1 MYAVCNGYIHD
12 RLGQAMPP
20 KTERFEMRLD
30 QSILDRVDAWRSRQA
45 DLPSRAE
52 AIRRLI
58 EDGLE
63 EPDPK
68 AFRPT
73 NPEKLMMWMLSEIM
87 KGQKNHEKDTVELI
101 QGAIF
106 GGHFWALDW
115 ELTGIMHNHVDSKKA
130 VSLVVD
136 TLDMW
141 SFIESAYKG
150 FSAADK
156 NRIATEVGPLGK
168 DPKFH
173 GFDGNYESEYMGIA
187 RFLVTNMGRFESF
200 KGRDF
205 NSHVP
210 VTDRYRVMAAAFEPM
225 RVGLS
230 GRGLSVG
237 EVINLLK
244 LQ

>member
-1 MYAVCNGYIHD
+1 M
-12 RLGQAMPP
+12 

-30 QSILDRVDAWRSRQA
+30 QSLLDQVDGWRSRQS

-58 EDGLE
+58 EGGLA

-68 AFRPT
+68 DFRPT

-87 KGQKNHEKDTVELI
+87 KGQKPDDEKTVELI
-101 QGAIF
+101 QQAIF

-115 ELTGIMHNHVDSKKA
+115 ELTGIMHNHVDRKEA
-130 VSLVVD
+130 VTLVVD

-141 SFIESAYKG
+141 DSIERAYEG
-150 FSAADK
+150 FNAAEK
-156 NRIATEVGPLGK
+156 ERIATGVGPLGEH
-168 DPKFH
+168 PKFN
-173 GFDGNYESEYMGIA
+173 GFDGNYEGEYMNIA
-187 RFLVTNMGRFESF
+187 RFLVEKMGRFESF
-200 KGRDF
+200 KGRNF

-210 VTDRYRVMAAAFEPM
+210 VVERYRTMTAAFDAI
-225 RVGLS
+225 RTS

-237 EVINLLK
+237 EVITLLK

>member
-1 MYAVCNGYIHD
+1 MA
-12 RLGQAMPP
+12 P

-30 QSILDRVDAWRSRQA
+30 QSVLDRVDAWRSRQS

-68 AFRPT
+68 DFRPT

-87 KGQKNHEKDTVELI
+87 RGQKNQEKDTVELI
-101 QGAIF
+101 QAAIY

-130 VSLVVD
+130 VRLVGD
-136 TLDMW
+136 ALDMW
-141 SFIESAYKG
+141 EFIERAYKG
-150 FSAADK
+150 FGAADK
-156 NRIATEVGPLGK
+156 KRIATEVGPLGK
-168 DPKFH
+168 NPRFI
-173 GFDGNYESEYMGIA
+173 GFDGNSEGEYMSIA
-187 RFLVTNMGRFESF
+187 RFLVEKMGRFEAF

-210 VTDRYRVMAAAFEPM
+210 VVDRYRVMSAAFEPM
-225 RVGLS
+225 RTRLP
-230 GRGLSVG
+230 GRELSVG
-237 EVINLLK
+237 ELIELLK
-244 LQ
+244 LH

>member
-1 MYAVCNGYIHD
+1 MT
-12 RLGQAMPP
+12 P

-30 QSILDRVDAWRSRQA
+30 QRVLDRVDAWRSRQS

-58 EDGLE
+58 EGGLE

-68 AFRPT
+68 DFRPT
-73 NPEKLMMWMLSEIM
+73 NPEKLMMWMLAEIM
-87 KGQKNHEKDTVELI
+87 KGQENYEKDTVELI
-101 QGAIF
+101 QEAIY
-106 GGHFWALDW
+106 GGHFWVLDW
-115 ELTGIMHNHVDSKKA
+115 ELSGIMHNHVDSKKA

-136 TLDMW
+136 VLDMW
-141 SFIESAYKG
+141 TSIERAYEG

-156 NRIATEVGPLGK
+156 KRIATEVGLLGK
-168 DPKFH
+168 NPRFT
-173 GFDGNYESEYMGIA
+173 GFDGNYEGEFMSIA
-187 RFLVTNMGRFESF
+187 RFLVEKMGRFESF

-210 VTDRYRVMAAAFEPM
+210 VAGRYRAMSAAFEPM
-225 RVGLS
+225 RPRLS
-230 GRGLSVG
+230 GRELSVG
-237 EVINLLK
+237 EVIELLK

>member
-1 MYAVCNGYIHD
+1 MSD
-12 RLGQAMPP
+12 TMPP

-30 QSILDRVDAWRSRQA
+30 QNVLDRVDAWRSRQT

-68 AFRPT
+68 DFRPT

-87 KGQKNHEKDTVELI
+87 KGQKNYELI
-101 QGAIF
+101 QEAIY

-136 TLDMW
+136 TLEMW
-141 SFIESAYKG
+141 SFIESAYAG
-150 FSAADK
+150 FSVADK
-156 NRIATEVGPLGK
+156 KRIATEVGPLGK
-168 DPKFH
+168 DPKFF
-173 GFDGNYESEYMGIA
+173 GFDGNYEGEYLGIA
-187 RFLVTNMGRFESF
+187 RFLVEKMRRFEPF

-210 VTDRYRVMAAAFEPM
+210 VLDRYRVMTAAFEPM

>member
-1 MYAVCNGYIHD
+1 
-12 RLGQAMPP
+12 MPP
-20 KTERFEMRLD
+20 KSERFEMRLD
-30 QSILDRVDAWRSRQA
+30 QSVLDRVDAWRSRQT

-68 AFRPT
+68 DFRPT

-87 KGQKNHEKDTVELI
+87 KGQKNYEKDTVELI
-101 QGAIF
+101 QGAIH

-141 SFIESAYKG
+141 LFIESAFEG

-156 NRIATEVGPLGK
+156 KRIATEVGPWGE
-168 DPKFH
+168 DPKFF
-173 GFDGNYESEYMGIA
+173 GFDGNNESEYMSIA
-187 RFLVTNMGRFESF
+187 RFMVEKMGRFESF

-205 NSHVP
+205 NSHAP
-210 VTDRYRVMAAAFEPM
+210 VVERYRVMTAAFEPM
-225 RVGLS
+225 RVELV
-230 GRGLSVG
+230 GRRLSVG

-244 LQ
+244 L

>member
-1 MYAVCNGYIHD
+1 MTG
-12 RLGQAMPP
+12 

-30 QSILDRVDAWRSRQA
+30 QGVLDRVDAWRSRQS

-68 AFRPT
+68 DFRPT

-87 KGQKNHEKDTVELI
+87 KGQKNYEKDTVELI
-101 QGAIF
+101 QEAIY

-115 ELTGIMHNHVDSKKA
+115 ELSGIMHNHVDSKKA

-136 TLDMW
+136 VLDMW
-141 SFIESAYKG
+141 TFIERAYEG

-156 NRIATEVGPLGK
+156 KRIASEVGPLGR

-173 GFDGNYESEYMGIA
+173 GFDGNHEGEYMTIT
-187 RFLVTNMGRFESF
+187 RFLVEKMGRFESF

-210 VTDRYRVMAAAFEPM
+210 VVDRYRVMSAAFEPM
-225 RVGLS
+225 RTKLS
-230 GRGLSVG
+230 GRELSVA
-237 EVINLLK
+237 ELIELLK

>member
-1 MYAVCNGYIHD
+1 MTT
-12 RLGQAMPP
+12 

-30 QSILDRVDAWRSRQA
+30 QGLLDRVDVWRSRQS

-68 AFRPT
+68 DFRPT

-87 KGQKNHEKDTVELI
+87 KGQKNYEKDTVELI
-101 QGAIF
+101 QGAIY

-115 ELTGIMHNHVDSKKA
+115 QLTGIMHNHVDSTKA
-130 VSLVVD
+130 VRLVGDV
-136 TLDMW
+136 LDMW
-141 SFIESAYKG
+141 EFIERAYKG
-150 FSAADK
+150 FSAAEK
-156 NRIATEVGPLGK
+156 KRIATEVGPLGK
-168 DPKFH
+168 DPKFT

-187 RFLVTNMGRFESF
+187 GFLVEKMGRFAAF
-200 KGRDF
+200 KGRGF

-210 VTDRYRVMAAAFEPM
+210 VVDRYRVMSAAFEPM
-225 RVGLS
+225 RTRLS
-230 GRGLSVG
+230 GRELSVG
-237 EVINLLK
+237 EVIELLK

>member
-1 MYAVCNGYIHD
+1 MA
-12 RLGQAMPP
+12 P

-30 QSILDRVDAWRSRQA
+30 QSILDRVDVWRSRQA

-52 AIRRLI
+52 VIRRLI

-68 AFRPT
+68 DFRPT

-87 KGQKNHEKDTVELI
+87 KGQKNYEKDTVELI
-101 QGAIF
+101 REAIY

-115 ELTGIMHNHVDSKKA
+115 ELTGIMHNHVDSKRA
-130 VSLVVD
+130 VTLVVD

-141 SFIESAYKG
+141 SFVESAYEG

-156 NRIATEVGPLGK
+156 KRIATEVGPLGK
-168 DPKFH
+168 DPRFH
-173 GFDGNYESEYMGIA
+173 GFDGNNESEYMSIA
-187 RFLVTNMGRFESF
+187 RFLVEKMGRFESF

-210 VTDRYRVMAAAFEPM
+210 LVDRYRAMISAFEPM
-225 RVGLS
+225 RVELL
-230 GRGLSVG
+230 GRELGIG
-237 EVINLLK
+237 QVINLLK

>member
-1 MYAVCNGYIHD
+1 MTS
-12 RLGQAMPP
+12 

-30 QSILDRVDAWRSRQA
+30 QSVLDRVDAWRSRQS

-58 EDGLE
+58 EEGLE

-68 AFRPT
+68 DFRPT

-87 KGQKNHEKDTVELI
+87 KGQKNYEKDTVELI
-101 QGAIF
+101 QKAIY

-141 SFIESAYKG
+141 AFIERAYEG

-156 NRIATEVGPLGK
+156 KRIATEVGPWGK
-168 DPKFH
+168 DPKFY
-173 GFDGNYESEYMGIA
+173 GFDGNNEGEYMSIA
-187 RFLVTNMGRFESF
+187 RFLVEKMGRFESF

-205 NSHVP
+205 NSHGP
-210 VTDRYRVMAAAFEPM
+210 VVDRYRVMTAAFKPI
-225 RVGLS
+225 RTRLS
-230 GRGLSVG
+230 GRELNVG
-237 EVINLLK
+237 EVVDLLK